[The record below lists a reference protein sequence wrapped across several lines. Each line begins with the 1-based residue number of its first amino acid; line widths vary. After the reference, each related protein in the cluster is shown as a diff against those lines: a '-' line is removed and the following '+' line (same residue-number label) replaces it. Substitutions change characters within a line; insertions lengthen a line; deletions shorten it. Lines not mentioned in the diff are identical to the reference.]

1 MNKILDE
8 RLQPFQDSMQKTI
21 DKLEKT
27 VANLQTQMQ
36 CYQVERQGLISNNNW
51 LREKLGE
58 TLDRL
63 ENVENRSRRNNVV
76 FSGIPEKEDGTE
88 SEKDLRH
95 TISDF
100 CQQKLGVL
108 GVLNNQQHTHRIG
121 QRKQNAKFPR
131 RIIALMPDNICQ
143 STIFEKTNKLKGTNF
158 GIDHDYTERVRCL
171 RRAFFSFRKKV
182 FGLGLRVRVVFDH
195 FYLNDFCFYV
205 GKNSSVLLC
214 NEDPAGYALQQ
225 MHGVDVD
232 RVLGIWNEVSYIIEN
247 NSFCVQRGW
256 TNLMASTFTRPPQPA
271 GNIPPL
277 LDLNLA
283 QNSQHSSQ
291 NLMPLIEPC
300 PTEDGMSELSN
311 T

>member
-1 MNKILDE
+1 
-8 RLQPFQDSMQKTI
+8 
-21 DKLEKT
+21 
-27 VANLQTQMQ
+27 
-36 CYQVERQGLISNNNW
+36 
-51 LREKLGE
+51 
-58 TLDRL
+58 
-63 ENVENRSRRNNVV
+63 
-76 FSGIPEKEDGTE
+76 
-88 SEKDLRH
+88 
-95 TISDF
+95 
-100 CQQKLGVL
+100 
-108 GVLNNQQHTHRIG
+108 
-121 QRKQNAKFPR
+121 
-131 RIIALMPDNICQ
+131 
-143 STIFEKTNKLKGTNF
+143 
-158 GIDHDYTERVRCL
+158 
-171 RRAFFSFRKKV
+171 
-182 FGLGLRVRVVFDH
+182 
-195 FYLNDFCFYV
+195 
-205 GKNSSVLLC
+205 
-214 NEDPAGYALQQ
+214 